1 MKFCFHGI
9 DAIGVLLGEVVQ
21 LIDIALQIVEIKA
34 AVLVTL
40 NGFPVAHT
48 NGGGRYP
55 TLSAAGFGV
64 ARPVDECFI
73 VGKRRLR

>member
-21 LIDIALQIVEIKA
+21 LTEIALQIVEIKA

-48 NGGGRYP
+48 NGAEGIP
-55 TLSAAGFGV
+55 
-64 ARPVDECFI
+64 P
-73 VGKRRLR
+73 